1 MSVHTTGTVVME
13 PPTGWSAL
21 RLGEVWRARD
31 LLLFF
36 AWRDIKVRYAQASL
50 GVAWAVLQ
58 PLLMMAVFAIFF
70 GKLAKIQSGSDVP
83 YPVFALAGLVPWTFF
98 ANSLGAAAE
107 SLVTSANLVSRVW
120 FPRLVL
126 PAGAMVAWVPDVF
139 LASGLLLALMAI
151 YGIAPPLTAL
161 LLPVFV
167 AFAFLAAASV
177 GVWFAALNVRYR
189 DVRYAVPF
197 IVQLW
202 LFATPVIY
210 PASLVPEK
218 YRFLA
223 GLNPMAGVVEGYRW
237 ALLGKESPPWG
248 LMGISMLALVVI
260 LVSGLYYFRRV
271 EHGFA
276 DVI

>member
-1 MSVHTTGTVVME
+1 MSVHAAETVVME

-21 RLGEVWRARD
+21 RLGDVWRARD

-58 PLLMMAVFAIFF
+58 PLLMMAVFTIFL
-70 GKLAKIQSGSDVP
+70 GKLVKLPPGAPP

-98 ANSLGAAAE
+98 ASSLGAAAE

-126 PAGAMVAWVPDVF
+126 PAGAMVAWLPDVL
-139 LASGLLLALMAI
+139 LASAMLLGLMGL
-151 YGIAPPLTAL
+151 YGIAPPLTTL

-177 GVWFAALNVRYR
+177 GVWLAALNVRYR

-210 PASLVPEK
+210 DISLVPR
-218 YRFLA
+218 RFRMVA
-223 GLNPMAGVVEGYRW
+223 GLNPMTGVVEGYRW
-237 ALLGKESPPWG
+237 ALLRQGHPPWG
-248 LMGISMLALVVI
+248 LMGISLLASTALLVG
-260 LVSGLYYFRRV
+260 GLYYFRRV